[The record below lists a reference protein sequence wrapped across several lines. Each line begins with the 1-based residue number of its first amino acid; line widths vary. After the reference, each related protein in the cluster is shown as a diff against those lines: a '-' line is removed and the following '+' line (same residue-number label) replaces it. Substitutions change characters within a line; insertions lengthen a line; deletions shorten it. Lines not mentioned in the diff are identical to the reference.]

1 MAKGLLSIYC
11 ENAMCQLPK
20 EASAKASTDI
30 QTDTWMAFILRH
42 TQVSI
47 SRRSLDKEQLNVS

>member
-1 MAKGLLSIYC
+1 
-11 ENAMCQLPK
+11 MCQLPK
-20 EASAKASTDI
+20 EVSAKASTDI